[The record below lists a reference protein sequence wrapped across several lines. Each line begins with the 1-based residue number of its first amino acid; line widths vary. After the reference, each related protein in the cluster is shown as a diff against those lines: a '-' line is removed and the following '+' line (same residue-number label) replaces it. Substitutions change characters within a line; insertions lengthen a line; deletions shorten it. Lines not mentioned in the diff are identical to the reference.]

1 MAQPNPAA
9 AVANIWKTTEL
20 KDKIVF
26 TLLCLLIYRVGSHIT
41 VPGVNVLALTDFFA
55 NQGKGGLLGL
65 YDLFVGG
72 GLSRATVFAL
82 GIMPY
87 ISASIFM
94 QIAGA
99 VLPQIDKMQKEE
111 EGRQHINQWTRYIT
125 VALAVVQGYGF
136 AVFTQSLPNAVA
148 NPGVMFQTLMVL
160 FLTTG
165 AIFVMWLGEQIT
177 ERGVGNGA
185 SLIIFFSIIERFW
198 PGIFDTVRYIQT
210 GATNVVKLIALGV
223 IMVGVVAAVIAI
235 TVAARKVPIQIPQ
248 RTMARGR
255 MRDGAKSYIPLRINS
270 AGVMPIIFAQSV
282 IVVPGAIAQF
292 SGRPWARDFADY
304 MRPGSWL
311 YYALMAIFIVFFTY
325 FYTSIIFNPVDL
337 AENLKKQG
345 GFIPGVKP
353 GSKTAEYIDQVMSR
367 ITLPGAVFLT
377 FIALLP
383 LWIADQIN
391 VPFRF
396 GGTSLLIVVGV
407 ALDTM
412 TNMQQHLLLRK
423 YDGFMKKGGRAPRG
437 AGMGSPVGG
446 F

>member
-1 MAQPNPAA
+1 MAQANPAA
-9 AVANIWKTTEL
+9 AVSNIRNTPEL
-20 KDKIVF
+20 WDKITF
-26 TLLCLLIYRVGSHIT
+26 TFLCLLIYRVGSHVT
-41 VPGVNVLALTDFFA
+41 VPGVDVVALTDFFA

-87 ISASIFM
+87 ISASIFI

-99 VLPQIDKMQKEE
+99 VVPTVDKMQKDE
-111 EGRQHINQWTRYIT
+111 EGRKKLNQWTRYIT
-125 VALAVVQGYGF
+125 IALAVVQGWGF
-136 AVFTQSLPNAVA
+136 ALFTSSLQNAVL
-148 NPGVMFQTLMVL
+148 NPGFAFKLQMVL

-177 ERGVGNGA
+177 ERGLGNGA
-185 SLIIFFSIIERFW
+185 SLIIFFSIVERFW
-198 PGIFDTVRYIQT
+198 PGIVDTFRFVST
-210 GATNVVKLIALGV
+210 GAIGPLTLLVLAVMMVAVVA
-223 IMVGVVAAVIAI
+223 GVVAI
-235 TVAARKVPIQIPQ
+235 TMAARRVMIQIPQ

-255 MRDGAKSYIPLRINS
+255 MREAAKNFIPLRINA

-292 SGRPWARDFADY
+292 SGNERLREFADY
-304 MRPGSWL
+304 FSPGRGW
-311 YYALMAIFIVFFTY
+311 YYVLSGLLIVFFTY
-325 FYTSIIFNPVDL
+325 FYTSIIFNPIDL

-345 GFIPGVKP
+345 GFIPGIKP
-353 GSKTAEYIDQVMSR
+353 GAKTAEYIDQVVSR
-367 ITLPGAVFLT
+367 ITLPGAFFLT

-383 LWIADQIN
+383 VFIADRFN

-412 TNMQQHLLLRK
+412 AQMQQHLLLRK
-423 YDGFMKKGGRAPRG
+423 YDGFMKKGRVRFRGRQTT
-437 AGMGSPVGG
+437 GG
-446 F
+446 Y

>member
-1 MAQPNPAA
+1 MAQNNPAA
-9 AVANIWKTTEL
+9 AVQNIVRTPEL
-20 KDKIVF
+20 WQKITF
-26 TLLCLLIYRVGSHIT
+26 TFLCLVLYRTGAHIT
-41 VPGVNVLALTDFFA
+41 VPGVDVAALTDFFA
-55 NQGKGGLLGL
+55 NQSGGGLLGL

-99 VLPQIDKMQKEE
+99 VVPTVEKMQKDE
-111 EGRQHINQWTRYIT
+111 EGRKQVTQWTRYIT
-125 VALAVVQGYGF
+125 GALAAVQGWGF
-136 AVFTQSLPNAVA
+136 ALFTASLPNAVLS
-148 NPGVMFQTLMVL
+148 PGFTFKVEMVL
-160 FLTTG
+160 FLTAG

-177 ERGVGNGA
+177 ERGLGNGA

-198 PGIFDTVRYIQT
+198 PGIFSTFRFVQT
-210 GATNVVKLIALGV
+210 QAIGLFSLVVLGLV
-223 IMVGVVAAVIAI
+223 MVAVVAA
-235 TVAARKVPIQIPQ
+235 TVAVTMAARRVMIQIPQ

-255 MRDGAKSYIPLRINS
+255 MREAAKNFIPLRVNA

-282 IVVPGAIAQF
+282 IIVPGAFAQF
-292 SGRPWARDFADY
+292 TNNPAAQRIAEY
-304 MRPGSWL
+304 MQPGTWL
-311 YYALMAIFIVFFTY
+311 YYVISAILIVFFTY
-325 FYTSIIFNPVDL
+325 FYTSIIFNPIDL
-337 AENLKKQG
+337 SENLKKQG

-353 GSKTAEYIDQVMSR
+353 GSKTAEYIDHVVTR
-367 ITLPGAVFLT
+367 ITLPGAIFLT

-383 LWIADQIN
+383 VFIADMVN

-412 TNMQQHLLLRK
+412 QQIQQHLLLRK
-423 YDGFMKKGGRAPRG
+423 YDGFMKKGRVRYRGRQA
-437 AGMGSPVGG
+437 MGGY
-446 F
+446 